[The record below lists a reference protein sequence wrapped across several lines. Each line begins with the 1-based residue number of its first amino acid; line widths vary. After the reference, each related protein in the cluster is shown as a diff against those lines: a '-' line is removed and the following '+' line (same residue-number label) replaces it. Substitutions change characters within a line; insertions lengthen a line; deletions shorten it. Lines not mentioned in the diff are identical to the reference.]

1 MSTNFSKEL
10 SDLSDEELA
19 DLLLLAVRE
28 YRVNVEILLDRLG
41 SIIGNEEFIKLM
53 ESIRG

>member
-41 SIIGNEEFIKLM
+41 SIIGSEEFLKLM

>member
-1 MSTNFSKEL
+1 MITNFSKEL
-10 SDLSDEELA
+10 SDLSDKELA

-28 YRVNVEILLDRLG
+28 HRVNVEIIIDRLG
-41 SIIGNEEFIKLM
+41 SIIGNEEFLKLM

>member
-1 MSTNFSKEL
+1 MSTNFSREL
-10 SDLSDEELA
+10 SDLSDKELA